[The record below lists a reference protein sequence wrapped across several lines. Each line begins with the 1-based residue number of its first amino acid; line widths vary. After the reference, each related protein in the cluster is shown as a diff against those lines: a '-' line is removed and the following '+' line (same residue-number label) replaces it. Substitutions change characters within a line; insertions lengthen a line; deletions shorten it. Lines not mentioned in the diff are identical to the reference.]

1 MTFQLEA
8 RYLTIDW
15 LGPKEA
21 RMIEVSEVPIRIE
34 PGISGVPE
42 LEIQIFPDDFSW
54 LGIRSLSND
63 QGYGPRWI
71 AVDGQEHLFIPI
83 QDAQAT
89 TWWVPA
95 LEWVAEKRRHHN
107 AFSRSLGEF
116 NISIGAEQL
125 LLRTVTHDCSRVVLE
140 DYLRGFKDELIW
152 LIFGFN
158 GAGTVTGASQS
169 GEELVAALGAFI
181 EALRQASR
189 HLATEIRESTCDVPR
204 RKLRPNAETFR
215 RFVRNPGARHLPSRV
230 AAETANLPDNR
241 YLRHMA
247 RQCSRLIRQ
256 MHGAT
261 QRQALAFQSHA
272 QQDLKRA
279 EEYGQIEDHEVDPDI
294 FDIQLGTLESKLDE
308 LRNAHIDEAFDSTK
322 PVQSFPLK
330 LGKRYGDRAN
340 EFFYH
345 RMEPQKSLS
354 NNFGQVQNYSVVRFP
369 DSLAVSLFR
378 VMDFSTEYVF
388 QAPRDTVKSSTRV
401 NSKGT
406 TYRFLEFEHVPR
418 VEPRTR
424 ALENKRTKRVQL
436 EKNGWRAPLSS
447 GEKHEYRQAATSA
460 RKRFQAFDAMAKR
473 AEASS
478 EKLTNAIDTLRHLD
492 TALDERGVGYSAKLP
507 SGMRYSMNP
516 RYAACLKAY
525 RDVQSLMARAGV
537 DASSLDRVE
546 KIGTLHASAVY
557 ERWCLVKI
565 LGVLISE
572 YDFEPQAEWQARL
585 IEKVTGL
592 PGPLDL
598 ELSRPDIGLTASF
611 EYQPQLANGRRPD
624 FRLRFFYASGKP
636 KNSSEEDP
644 FSEDLESS
652 PALIMDAKFRT
663 RWRRGELQDIVD
675 ALVDQKQYNINEDR
689 VFVLHPVS
697 KSIAN
702 PNSPLEWARHCDYG
716 HTTNRNHRRG
726 SVWLSPSVGLGDE
739 QRHLRRLIDLQ
750 LQASFGTP
758 YEKKE
763 SDRGYSYRNERFSI
777 SAQHANLTWPNPS
790 FCISCGKRHTTEDA
804 KSYKTK
810 AGNRSWIFSCQ
821 DCGMT
826 VTRTHCFN
834 CKTDLFKNH
843 TILTYHNTIADQP
856 THVICP
862 CCGSYFDADWKSQSG
877 FPNR

>member
-1 MTFQLEA
+1 MTLQLEA

-21 RMIEVSEVPIRIE
+21 RTIEVSEVPIRIE

-63 QGYGPRWI
+63 QGYDPRWI
-71 AVDGQEHLFIPI
+71 AVDGQEHLFIPV
-83 QDAQAT
+83 QDARAV

-95 LEWVAEKRRHHN
+95 QEWVVEKRRHHN

-116 NISIGAEQL
+116 NISIGTEHL
-125 LLRTVTHDCSRVVLE
+125 LLRTITHDCSRVVLE

-152 LIFGFN
+152 LIFGSD
-158 GAGTVTGASQS
+158 GAGTVTGGSQS
-169 GEELVAALGAFI
+169 GEELVAALGTFI

-189 HLATEIRESTCDVPR
+189 HLATEIRESTCDLPR
-204 RKLRPNAETFR
+204 RKLRPNTETFR
-215 RFVRNPGARHLPSRV
+215 RFVQNPNARHLPGRV

-247 RQCSRLIRQ
+247 RQCFRLIRQ
-256 MHGAT
+256 MHGVT
-261 QRQALAFQSHA
+261 QRQAVAFQSHA
-272 QQDLKRA
+272 QQDLERA

-294 FDIQLGTLESKLDE
+294 FDVQLGVLESKLDE
-308 LRNAHIDEAFDSTK
+308 LRNAHIDEAFNSTK
-322 PVQSFPLK
+322 PIQSFPLK
-330 LGKRYGDRAN
+330 LGKRYGVRTN

-345 RMEPQKSLS
+345 RVEPQKQLASSLEH
-354 NNFGQVQNYSVVRFP
+354 VPNYSVVQFP
-369 DSLAVSLFR
+369 DSLAESLFR

-406 TYRFLEFEHVPR
+406 PYRFLEFEHVPR

-436 EKNGWRAPLSS
+436 EENGWRAPLSS
-447 GEKHEYRQAATSA
+447 AEKHEYRQAATSA
-460 RKRFQAFDAMAKR
+460 RKRFQAFDTMAQR

-492 TALDERGVGYSAKLP
+492 TAFDERGVGHSARLP
-507 SGMRYSMNP
+507 SGMRFSMNP

-525 RDVQSLMARAGV
+525 KHVQALMARAGV

-546 KIGTLHASAVY
+546 RIGTLHASAVY
-557 ERWCLVKI
+557 ERWCLIKI
-565 LGVLISE
+565 LGVLIWE
-572 YDFEPQAEWQARL
+572 YSFEPQADWQARL

-598 ELSRPDIGLTASF
+598 KLSRSDIGLAASF

-624 FRLRFFYASGKP
+624 FRLRFFYVSDTP
-636 KNSSEEDP
+636 KKNLEEDTL
-644 FSEDLESS
+644 SEDLENS

-663 RWRRGELQDIVD
+663 RWRRGELQDVLD
-675 ALVDQKQYNINEDR
+675 ALVEQKQYNLNGDR
-689 VFVLHPVS
+689 VFVLHPVPN
-697 KSIAN
+697 SIVN
-702 PNSPLEWARHCDYG
+702 PNSPLEWTRHCDYG
-716 HTTNRNHRRG
+716 HTDNRNHRRG
-726 SVWLSPSVGLGDE
+726 TVWLSPSVGLGDE

-750 LQASFGTP
+750 LQATFGVP
-758 YEKKE
+758 LEKVANGE
-763 SDRGYSYRNERFSI
+763 DYSYRNDGFGI
-777 SAQHANLTWPNPS
+777 PVQHAELAWSKQS
-790 FCISCGKRHTTEDA
+790 FCISCGKRHTTGDA
-804 KSYKTK
+804 RPYKTK
-810 AGNRSWIFSCQ
+810 SGNRFWVFNCQ
-821 DCGMT
+821 GCGMT
-826 VTRTHCFN
+826 VTRTHCFK

-862 CCGSYFDADWKSQSG
+862 HCGSYFDADWR
-877 FPNR
+877 N